1 MSLIIRLE
9 HVLTV
14 PGFHARRGFCRG
26 GTRRW
31 CQQHGID
38 WNQLRKH
45 GLPADVV
52 LAAGDPMADA
62 VVRHAEQMEAARGR

>member
-1 MSLIIRLE
+1 MSLLIRME

-14 PGFHARRGFCRG
+14 PGFHVRRGFCRG

-31 CQQHGID
+31 CASHGID
-38 WNQLRKH
+38 WNQLRRD
-45 GLPADVV
+45 GVPAEQV
-52 LAAGDPMADA
+52 LATGDPMAVA